1 MFDMPDTVPDG
12 IWQETKSK
20 DIPPKNCQISVHSGQ
35 MEMIVAM
42 ATIDLADLQELVRI
56 IELFLLQNQ
65 FDHDQ
70 GCGNTMPDL
79 SDQVPFHSGQVENF
93 HLLVLGQV
101 QCIKLIQFCISY
113 FD

>member
-20 DIPPKNCQISVHSGQ
+20 DTPPKNCQISVHSGQ

-65 FDHDQ
+65 FDHDDDV
-70 GCGNTMPDL
+70 C
-79 SDQVPFHSGQVENF
+79 
-93 HLLVLGQV
+93 LG
-101 QCIKLIQFCISY
+101 
-113 FD
+113 